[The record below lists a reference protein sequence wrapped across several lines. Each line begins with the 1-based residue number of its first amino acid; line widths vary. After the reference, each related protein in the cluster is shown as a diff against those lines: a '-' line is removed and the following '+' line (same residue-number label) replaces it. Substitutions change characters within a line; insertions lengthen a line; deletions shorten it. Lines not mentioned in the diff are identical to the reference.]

1 MKKLLAVLLA
11 IALIATLGITTA
23 FAEEEPIH
31 LTLWTFQ
38 ELHTQLYKEMLDRAD
53 SSDPVDIPGT
63 SHAAL

>member
-38 ELHTQLYKEMLDRAD
+38 ELHTQLYKEMLDHR
-53 SSDPVDIPGT
+53 
-63 SHAAL
+63 